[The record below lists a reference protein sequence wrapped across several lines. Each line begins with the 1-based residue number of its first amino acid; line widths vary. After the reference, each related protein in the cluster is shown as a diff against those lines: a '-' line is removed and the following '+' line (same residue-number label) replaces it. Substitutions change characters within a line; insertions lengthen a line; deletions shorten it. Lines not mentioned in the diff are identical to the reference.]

1 MNYELK
7 GLALEDEGVS
17 TKTAENYFHN
27 KGYRLMPPADYYN
40 SEEPMIDRSTV
51 MWTVFIPNNPPDNYI
66 YDDLMSYYYQLK
78 EEDLKILLE
87 GLYDEKE
94 KDPYKDLMI

>member
-7 GLALEDEGVS
+7 TLVSENEEVS
-17 TKTAENYFHN
+17 TTKAENYFHN
-27 KGYRLMPPADYYN
+27 KGYKLIHPTWDEQRRRFYGLFLEDYFPTT
-40 SEEPMIDRSTV
+40 SVFEEELEHMRR
-51 MWTVFIPNNPPDNYI
+51 I
-66 YDDLMSYYYQLK
+66 YQDGFK
-78 EEDLKILLE
+78 VWRILE